1 MLRDR
6 SSILLI
12 NVFSSLPS
20 PFQVTA
26 AIAKFE
32 HRDVRIY
39 SGAPMTTVCSVDN
52 AGPLNDG

>member
-1 MLRDR
+1 
-6 SSILLI
+6 
-12 NVFSSLPS
+12 VHVSLVL

-52 AGPLNDG
+52 SGPLNDGCVGR